1 MILNLFDVVGETE
14 NCDVYEERT
23 YADCVDQNLKV

>member
-1 MILNLFDVVGETE
+1 MIFFYVVGETE